1 MFLPDWVES
10 FHSLQQHGVR
20 LEEVW
25 PGQHHGRPELAAGDV
40 KQAAR
45 GAVAFWAEAAVARVF
60 LGSTKHIGRRDKS
73 EYIFRLLAHI
83 TK

>member
-40 KQAAR
+40 EQAAR
-45 GAVAFWAEAAVARVF
+45 GAVAFRAEAAVAGVF
-60 LGSTKHIGRRDKS
+60 LGSSKHIGRRHKS
-73 EYIFRLLAHI
+73 GHIYQLLAHI